1 MANVRNYEEYRA
13 EVLDRLGD
21 DYTVEDLRNTER
33 WRLRV
38 LDMLSGGGSGGGG
51 ESDFSTA
58 EVTFENVDITT
69 RPYQAIVTSVE
80 SDSIKSVDGEVS
92 SPFTVT
98 VPLYKGKNILPV
110 SCIHFNDESYMPT
123 TEGSVEFSIESMGF
137 VVTGDGTIKAKGLS
151 GAN

>member
-58 EVTFENVDITT
+58 EVTFICTGEPEITA
-69 RPYQAIVTSVE
+69 PFINIQ
-80 SDSIKSVDGEVS
+80 DDGIYSLVNITQS
-92 SPFTVT
+92 TQTVT
-98 VPLYKGKNILPV
+98 VPLYKNKLSCFAPFSMSVTSTSGNITGSQTDGYIISGNCTINYTLP
-110 SCIHFNDESYMPT
+110 M
-123 TEGSVEFSIESMGF
+123 
-137 VVTGDGTIKAKGLS
+137 
-151 GAN
+151 